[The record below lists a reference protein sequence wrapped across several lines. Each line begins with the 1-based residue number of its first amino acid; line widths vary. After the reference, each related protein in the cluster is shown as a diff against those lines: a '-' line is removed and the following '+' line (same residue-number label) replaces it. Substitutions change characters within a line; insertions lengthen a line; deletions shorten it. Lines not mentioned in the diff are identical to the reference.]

1 MRVFLSHSRKD
12 AALVA
17 RTKAA
22 LQIVDSVAFAL
33 EDLPGSRTVPE
44 ARRLIETEI
53 ANSGVVFLLLTPNA
67 YPWYFTWIIPLL
79 CFFPN
84 PAWLLLT
91 ILQFLSYSVLIGY
104 GILGTWH
111 WSPLML
117 WLEYAPFYAWLAW
130 RVCSEARRAH
140 RLASP

>member
-1 MRVFLSHSRKD
+1 MGLALW
-12 AALVA
+12 AA
-17 RTKAA
+17 
-22 LQIVDSVAFAL
+22 
-33 EDLPGSRTVPE
+33 
-44 ARRLIETEI
+44 ARRLEPERAAFFII
-53 ANSGVVFLLLTPNA
+53 GAILLLSPNA

-111 WSPLML
+111 WSPLMI
-117 WLEYAPFYAWLAW
+117 WLEYAPFYGWILW
-130 RVCSEARRAH
+130 HVISGKNFRVKAAMN
-140 RLASP
+140 LG